1 MRRPFHSPFNS
12 PSHGPAHSGVKRL
25 PRWMNVLVALALT
38 GTGLA
43 GVNGMAGIGHPP
55 PAAAAPNTTAPATA
69 APATA
74 PNTGTSDARRA
85 AAHTVGFDHYSL
97 TLDGRRLYIWS
108 AEFHYWRLPSPD
120 LWRDVLEKLKAAGYN
135 ATSIYFDW
143 GYHSPAPGEYDFG
156 GVRDIDRLLDI
167 AEQVGIYVIAR
178 PGPYINAETDSG
190 GFPGWLVTQTGRAR
204 SSAPD
209 FTAAYRDWLRHVD
222 PIIARHQITDGGG
235 SVILYQIEN
244 EYGNNT
250 DAQYMQDQEAQVRT
264 DGITVPLTH
273 NHCCGP
279 STWATGPGA
288 VDIPGRDSYP
298 QGFNCSTPDRWA
310 GVSALPRFRDDAPI
324 FTPEFQGGS
333 FDPWGGPGYDNCR
346 TLTGPDFEKVFYK
359 NNIAGGATMQNF
371 YMTYGGTSW
380 GWLADP
386 AQVYTSYDYGAAIKE
401 DRELTTKYDETKR
414 LGYLTQSF
422 APLTKTDPIAS
433 QAPTSPAV
441 QVDGRANPDDN
452 THLYVVRHKDS
463 TATTT
468 DRTHIAVDLSAK
480 PTYAF
485 DDPAEPPTGA
495 LLYEGS
501 GWSHVANEDFTAGDY
516 KNTESFSDQAG
527 DSVTAT
533 FTGTAVRWI
542 SSYDGNHG
550 MADVFLDGAKV
561 ATVDGYGA
569 AKQFQQVLY
578 AASGLADRT
587 HTLKI
592 VATGTKN
599 AAASGTFVVV
609 DAIDVPTGASGDLYP
624 SVPQQPGTDITL
636 AGRDAKLIIAGYDM
650 DSQRLQYSTSE
661 LMTHGR
667 IGSRDVALL
676 YGRSG
681 QDGETVLRY
690 PAEPAV
696 TVLSGPSVQHTW
708 DAARHDLRL
717 NYAHSGLS
725 RVLVTPAAGGV
736 PLLLLIGT
744 DEVAAQF
751 WRQETA
757 AGPVLVRGPKLV
769 RSASYRD
776 GVLALRGDTT
786 AATDVE
792 VYAAPAVR
800 AITWNG
806 AKVTTQRRGDD
817 GARNGRLAGPRPV
830 TLPALTGWRFR
841 QESPEARPD
850 FDDGR
855 WRLADKATTNNPTQP
870 SAPPVLYADEY
881 GFHHGDV
888 WYRGHFT
895 AHGDETGAN
904 LAAITGRAGNWSA
917 WLNGTFLGS
926 TGDRAHRF
934 DFPAG
939 SLRAGRDNVLSVLVE
954 NMGHNEDFNADE
966 THKEPRGLTGATI
979 LGSTA
984 QISWRIQGSLGGE
997 HLTDPARGPMNAGG
1011 LFGERGG
1018 WHLPGFPDGGWSRT
1032 TLPHPD
1038 TTPGVTWYRTTFDLD
1053 LPKGQDVP
1061 MGVRIT
1067 DDPARHYRALLFV
1080 NGWQVGRYINHVGPQ
1095 RTFPVPPGILRT
1107 NGANTLAIAVWSED
1121 GGAGGTGGLGQVT
1134 LDQYANLATGL
1145 KVSNVSSP
1153 PYDPRVYRTPA
1164 STAALSV
1171 TGSDVIERGGTGTV
1185 TATFTDPAG
1194 RPPARDV
1201 IVRLRVP
1208 DGWTA
1213 TPAGG
1218 GADPGTARLGTARLG
1233 TARLGTARL
1242 GTARLGTVRPGGS
1255 ASATWKV
1262 TGPAGDQPGAAVFSA
1277 DASYHQ
1283 GGRRDRADGAAVVRV
1298 PPPPPTGTVFVSDIS
1313 FASTNGWGPVERD
1326 TSNGENAAG
1335 DGRTITLNG
1344 TTYAKGL
1351 GVHAVGDVS
1360 VFLGGNCS
1368 RFTAV
1373 AGVDDETGTA
1383 GSVTFGAVGDG
1394 AALTTTPTL
1403 TGGSDSAGID
1413 VDVTGVQQLDL
1424 IIADGGDGNGNDH
1437 GDWANAKLTCAGT

>member
-1 MRRPFHSPFNS
+1 MRRPFRRP
-12 PSHGPAHSGVKRL
+12 GKRL
-25 PRWMNVLVALALT
+25 PRWVSLAVALVLATTGLT
-38 GTGLA
+38 GLTGVPGSSGAAATA
-43 GVNGMAGIGHPP
+43 GA
-55 PAAAAPNTTAPATA
+55 PAQPARAAAPAPGAQ
-69 APATA
+69 PA
-74 PNTGTSDARRA
+74 RA

-97 TLDGRRLYIWS
+97 TIDGHRLYLWS

-143 GYHSPAPGEYDFG
+143 GYHSPAPGVYDFT

-167 AEQVGIYVIAR
+167 AEEVGIYVIAR

-190 GFPGWLVTQTGRAR
+190 GFPGWLVTQRGRAR

-209 FTAAYRDWLRHVD
+209 FTAAYRDWLRRVD
-222 PIIARHQITDGGG
+222 RIIARHQITDGGG
-235 SVILYQIEN
+235 PVILYQIEN

-250 DAQYMQDQEAQVRT
+250 DAQYMQDQQAQVRA

-279 STWATGPGA
+279 STWATGPGS

-298 QGFNCSTPDRWA
+298 QGFNCSTPDRWN
-310 GVSALPRFRDDAPI
+310 GVSTLPRFRDDAPI

-359 NNIAGGATMQNF
+359 NNIAAGATLQNF

-401 DRELTTKYDETKR
+401 DRELTAKYDETKR

-422 APLTKTDPIAS
+422 GPLTKTDPIAS

-441 QVDGRANPDDN
+441 RVDGRANPDDN
-452 THLYVVRHKDS
+452 THLYVVRHRDS

-480 PTYAF
+480 PVYTH
-485 DDPAEPPTGA
+485 DDPDGA
-495 LLYEGS
+495 LAYAGA
-501 GWSHVANEDFTAGDY
+501 GWSHVANESFTSGDY

-527 DSVTAT
+527 DSVTVT

-542 SSYDGNHG
+542 SSYDANHG
-550 MADVFLDGAKV
+550 IADVFLDGTKV

-569 AKQFQQVLY
+569 SKQFQQVFY
-578 AASGLADRT
+578 AASGLADGP
-587 HTLKI
+587 HTLRI
-592 VATGTKN
+592 VATGTAN
-599 AAASGTFVVV
+599 PAASGTFVVV
-609 DAIDVPTGASGDLYP
+609 DAIDVPAGAGSGAEDVYP

-636 AGRDAKLIIAGYDM
+636 AGRDSKLIIAGYDM

-661 LMTHGR
+661 LMTHGH
-667 IGSRDVALL
+667 IAGRDVALL

-690 PAEPAV
+690 AAEPSV
-696 TVLSGPSVQHTW
+696 TVLSGSVQHTW
-708 DAARHDLRL
+708 DAARRDLRL
-717 NYAHSGLS
+717 NYTHGGLA
-725 RVLVTPAAGGV
+725 RVLVTPTGGAAGDDAA

-751 WRQETA
+751 WRQDTA

-769 RSASYRD
+769 RSASHAA

-786 AATDVE
+786 AATDIE
-792 VYAAPAVR
+792 VYAAQTVR
-800 AITWNG
+800 TITWNG
-806 AKVTTQRRGDD
+806 ARVPTPRRGDD
-817 GARNGRLAGPRPV
+817 GALTGRLAGPRPV
-830 TLPALTGWRFR
+830 TPPALTDWRFR
-841 QESPEARPD
+841 QESPEARPE

-895 AHGDETGAN
+895 AHGEETGVS
-904 LAAITGRAGNWSA
+904 LSAITGRAGTYSA

-939 SLRAGRDNVLSVLVE
+939 SLRPGRDNVLSVLVE
-954 NMGHNEDFNADE
+954 NMGHNEDFNADDS
-966 THKEPRGLTGATI
+966 HKEPRGLTGATI

-984 QISWRIQGSLGGE
+984 QLGWRIQGSLGGE
-997 HLTDPARGPMNAGG
+997 DLVDPARGPMNVGG

-1018 WHLPGFPDGGWSRT
+1018 WHLPGFPDAAWSRV
-1032 TLPHPD
+1032 TLPRSD
-1038 TTPGVTWYRTTFDLD
+1038 TRPGVAWYRTTFDLD
-1053 LPKGQDVP
+1053 LPRDQDVP

-1067 DDPARHYRALLFV
+1067 DDPARRYRALLFV
-1080 NGWQVGRYINHVGPQ
+1080 NGWQLGRYINHVGPQ

-1107 NGANTLAIAVWSED
+1107 NGANTLAIAVWNED
-1121 GGAGGTGGLGQVT
+1121 GDTGGLGAVT

-1145 KVSNVSSP
+1145 RVSNVPSP

-1171 TGSDVIERGGTGTV
+1171 TGPDIIERGGTGTV
-1185 TATFTDPAG
+1185 TATFADPAG
-1194 RPPARDV
+1194 RPAARDV
-1201 IVRLRVP
+1201 TVRLRAP
-1208 DGWTA
+1208 DGWTV
-1213 TPAGG
+1213 TPAG
-1218 GADPGTARLGTARLG
+1218 AV
-1233 TARLGTARL
+1233 
-1242 GTARLGTVRPGGS
+1242 RLGTVRPGASTS
-1255 ASATWKV
+1255 AAWKV
-1262 TGPAGDQPGAAVFSA
+1262 TGPAGDQPGAAVFSST
-1277 DASYHQ
+1277 ASYSQ
-1283 GGRRDRADGAAVVRV
+1283 GGRGDAADGAAVVRV
-1298 PPPPPTGTVFVSDIS
+1298 PPPPPTGSVFVSDIP
-1313 FASTNGWGPVERD
+1313 FTSTNGWGPVERD

-1360 VFLGGNCS
+1360 VFLGGNCG

-1373 AGVDDETGTA
+1373 AGVDDEVGSS
-1383 GSVTFGAVGDG
+1383 GSVTFSVVGDG
-1394 AALTTTPTL
+1394 ATLATTPTL
-1403 TGGSDSAGID
+1403 TGSSTSAEID
-1413 VDVTGVQQLDL
+1413 VDVSGVQQLDL
-1424 IIADGGDGNGNDH
+1424 VIGDGGNGNGTDH
-1437 GDWANAKLTCAGT
+1437 GDWADARLSCAAP